1 MLGRARTP
9 FRLRTPLGVP
19 LRQIYRPISINR
31 VLLQEQKKQE
41 NVNATDGVETPK
53 RKPLSRIPIGAIPEA
68 NSQKIGSSGNVE
80 FSTWKAVVLFALVG
94 TAVTFFFKREKK
106 RLELQ
111 KEADQNRGIG
121 KPLVGGPFDLIDTNG
136 EQFTQEKLK
145 DKFSL
150 IYFGFTHC
158 PDICPDELDKL
169 GLMLDE
175 LKSKYNIQIQPIF
188 ITCDPARDTPAVIEE
203 YLKDFHPDI
212 IGLTGT
218 YDKIKECCKNFR
230 VYFSTPRDVKA
241 GQDYLVDHSIFFYLM
256 DKEGEFIDVLGRQY
270 DASGAVEKIK
280 GHIDAYVPRDQ
291 RNKQK
296 NSWYGFLFK

>member
-1 MLGRARTP
+1 MLGRTRIP
-9 FRLRTPLGVP
+9 LRLRAPLGVP
-19 LRQIYRPISINR
+19 FRQVYRPISISHA
-31 VLLQEQKKQE
+31 LLQEQKKQE
-41 NVNATDGVETPK
+41 ALNTTDGAETPK
-53 RKPLSRIPIGAIPEA
+53 RKPLSRIPIGAVSEA
-68 NSQKIGSSGNVE
+68 NSQKIGSTGTVE
-80 FSTWKAVVLFALVG
+80 FSTWKAVVLFAVVG
-94 TAVTFFFKREKK
+94 TVVTFFFKKEKK

-111 KEADQNRGIG
+111 KEADQNRGMG

-145 DKFSL
+145 DKFTL

-188 ITCDPARDTPAVIEE
+188 ITCDPARDSPAIIKE

-218 YDKIKECCKNFR
+218 YDKVKECCKNFR

-280 GHIDAYVPRDQ
+280 GHIDAYVPKDQ
-291 RNKQK
+291 RDKQK

>member
-1 MLGRARTP
+1 MLGRTRIP
-9 FRLRTPLGVP
+9 LRLRAPLGVP
-19 LRQIYRPISINR
+19 FRQVYRPISISHA
-31 VLLQEQKKQE
+31 LLQEQKKQE
-41 NVNATDGVETPK
+41 GLNTTDGAETPK
-53 RKPLSRIPIGAIPEA
+53 RKPLSRIPIGAIPEG
-68 NSQKIGSSGNVE
+68 NSQKIGSTGTVE
-80 FSTWKAVVLFALVG
+80 FSTWKAVVLFAVVG
-94 TAVTFFFKREKK
+94 TVVTFFFKKEKK

-111 KEADQNRGIG
+111 KEADQNRGMG

-188 ITCDPARDTPAVIEE
+188 ITCDPARDSPAIIKE

-280 GHIDAYVPRDQ
+280 GHIDAYVPKDQ
-291 RNKQK
+291 RDKQK